1 MTDQQ
6 HAYKIIARLK
16 QPVAGE
22 SVVMKNIFFD
32 NNKFDLKKESFSE
45 LNRLVAFLKNSPNVS
60 IEIGGHTDAVGD
72 AKLNLTL
79 SESTIQKGYDAVDS
93 DGKTYQVK
101 SRMVYATDQQTSFDF
116 TSLDHKFDY
125 LIAVFFSK
133 DLDVIKIIKVPYEA
147 VLEHAVKNKT
157 NYRFRWHKGMSGN
170 TYIEDIL

>member
-1 MTDQQ
+1 MHIRLTIGSVGIDLEIQELITNYIKSRDALKEAGILRTDRNLQGDY
-6 HAYKIIARLK
+6 AEWI
-16 QPVAGE
+16 VA
-22 SVVMKNIFFD
+22 K
-32 NNKFDLKKESFSE
+32 
-45 LNRLVAFLKNSPNVS
+45 
-60 IEIGGHTDAVGD
+60 
-72 AKLNLTL
+72 KLNLTL

-147 VLEHAVKNKT
+147 VLEHAIKNKT